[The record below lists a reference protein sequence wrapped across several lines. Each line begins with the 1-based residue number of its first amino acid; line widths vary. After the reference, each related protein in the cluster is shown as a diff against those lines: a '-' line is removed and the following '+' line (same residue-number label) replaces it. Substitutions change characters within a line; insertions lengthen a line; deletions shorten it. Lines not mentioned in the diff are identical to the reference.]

1 MELCYWIRKFSIF
14 IKIFAMDIQ
23 LEKQKLIKM
32 LTETNDVSIINAIKN
47 VFKTQ
52 KKDFWEE
59 LTQEQRDEIEE
70 GEREIER
77 GEYVTFES
85 ILDKYEYK
93 PKR

>member
-1 MELCYWIRKFSIF
+1 
-14 IKIFAMDIQ
+14 
-23 LEKQKLIKM
+23 M

-59 LTQEQRDEIEE
+59 LTQEQRDEIKD

-77 GEYVTFES
+77 GEFVDFYDLMEE
-85 ILDKYEYK
+85 IKIKYHLKNNLFCVISTQEK
-93 PKR
+93 SH

>member
-1 MELCYWIRKFSIF
+1 
-14 IKIFAMDIQ
+14 MDIR

-47 VFKTQ
+47 VFTSQ
-52 KKDFWEE
+52 RKDFWEE

-77 GEYVTFES
+77 GEYVDF
-85 ILDKYEYK
+85 YEFIK
-93 PKR
+93 EHQSAKSNNL

>member
-1 MELCYWIRKFSIF
+1 M
-14 IKIFAMDIQ
+14 MDIQ

-70 GEREIER
+70 AEREIER
-77 GEYVTFES
+77 GEYVDFYELMEE
-85 ILDKYEYK
+85 IKVKYQIK
-93 PKR
+93 

>member
-1 MELCYWIRKFSIF
+1 
-14 IKIFAMDIQ
+14 MDIQ

>member
-1 MELCYWIRKFSIF
+1 
-14 IKIFAMDIQ
+14 MDIQ

-47 VFKTQ
+47 VFETQ

-77 GEYVTFES
+77 GEYVDFYELMEE
-85 ILDKYEYK
+85 IKVKYQIK
-93 PKR
+93 

>member
-1 MELCYWIRKFSIF
+1 
-14 IKIFAMDIQ
+14 MDIQ

-77 GEYVTFES
+77 GEYVDF
-85 ILDKYEYK
+85 YEFIK
-93 PKR
+93 EHRSAKNNNL

>member
-1 MELCYWIRKFSIF
+1 
-14 IKIFAMDIQ
+14 MDIQ

-47 VFKTQ
+47 VFTSQ

-77 GEYVTFES
+77 GEYVDFYELMEE
-85 ILDKYEYK
+85 IKVKYQIK
-93 PKR
+93 

>member
-1 MELCYWIRKFSIF
+1 
-14 IKIFAMDIQ
+14 MDIQ

-77 GEYVTFES
+77 GDYVGFYDLMEE
-85 ILDKYEYK
+85 IKIKYHLK
-93 PKR
+93 K

>member
-1 MELCYWIRKFSIF
+1 
-14 IKIFAMDIQ
+14 MDIQ
-23 LEKQKLIKM
+23 LEKQKIIKM

-77 GEYVTFES
+77 GEYVDFYELMEE
-85 ILDKYEYK
+85 IKVKYQIK
-93 PKR
+93 